1 MLFRSHFY
9 AFSVSD
15 VEGMDFDNSFEKKLD
30 WVASL
35 GFDVVEHIRVT
46 EDTIRGEIEK
56 FSKKIEQFDLPS
68 DGLVLVYDD
77 LAYGKS
83 LGRTAKFPRDSIA
96 FKWADE
102 TAETTLTEIEWSPS
116 RTGLINPVAIFEQV
130 ELEGT
135 TVSRASLHNI
145 SVMEELQLGIGDE
158 IVVYKA
164 KIGRAHV

>member
-1 MLFRSHFY
+1 MRLQPNATFISMR
-9 AFSVSD
+9 SVS
-15 VEGMDFDNSFEKKLD
+15 VMLKAWIDNSFEKKLD
-30 WVASL
+30 WAASL

-102 TAETTLTEIEWSPS
+102 TAETTLTEIEWTIKN
-116 RTGLINPVAIFEQV
+116 RTDQSSGNF
-130 ELEGT
+130 
-135 TVSRASLHNI
+135 
-145 SVMEELQLGIGDE
+145 
-158 IVVYKA
+158 
-164 KIGRAHV
+164 